1 MRNYHRPKDDP
12 NRFFA
17 YGNQFC
23 SVKQNWGGSKPPPYN
38 PQIRSTALP
47 GGAFAYFFPKLTAQ
61 MAAVKGTASMT
72 PMELATP
79 EMASRLM

>member
-12 NRFFA
+12 NRFCLTATNFVLWNKIGA
-17 YGNQFC
+17 GA
-23 SVKQNWGGSKPPPYN
+23 SPRPTI
-38 PQIRSTALP
+38 PQIGSAARP
-47 GGAFAYFFPKLTAQ
+47 GGVFPYFFPKLTAQ
-61 MAAVKGTASMT
+61 IAAVKGTASMT